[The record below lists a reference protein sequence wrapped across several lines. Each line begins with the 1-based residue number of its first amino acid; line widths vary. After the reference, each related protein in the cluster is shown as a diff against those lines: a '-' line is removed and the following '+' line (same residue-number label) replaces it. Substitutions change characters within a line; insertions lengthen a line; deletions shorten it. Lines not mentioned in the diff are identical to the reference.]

1 MDSERTY
8 RNHPTVI
15 ISNLATTMIVIAV
28 LILINIGDM
37 DTSEYRSYIVAGL
50 AVLAIC
56 LAALYTRWWQKTTFV
71 FMDTEMVVRFDLI
84 SKKVKRIP
92 YNRLASVN
100 VKRNLYNILFGTSTL
115 MFNVNSSVNS
125 TQAEAALVLK
135 QPEADALRE
144 ELSQK
149 IFDKGITVDEDKKV
163 ETMMHVS
170 NADVILHGFLAQPTY
185 SALFG
190 LLMMLYSIYS
200 LFLGNGDGF
209 FVALILFL
217 ITTLV
222 PWIRIILKYYN
233 YRIYRV
239 DDTIT
244 VDSGLITN
252 YRTSF
257 KVSKINSVRIREPL
271 LARILG
277 KATLEAEVVGTADQF
292 GMPILCP
299 LKSKKDV
306 ESLIPRLIPE
316 FVMNDDAVKQP
327 SRASGL
333 MFSTSLI
340 ITAVFSLCVYAVH
353 YLVSLSTDPEDI
365 EIAGYI
371 ADYGVVVV
379 AAVLAI
385 LIIRIPL
392 ASRRRSVSCG
402 DELFSFVIGGYD
414 ISTEIM
420 RYDKVQIA
428 EVSSGPMARYLG
440 LSTCNVSL
448 ISSLGATTVISGLF
462 EPSVLERVPSEVIE
476 RITDGRYDYRR
487 YL

>member
-1 MDSERTY
+1 MDSERIY

-15 ISNLATTMIVIAV
+15 ISNLATTMIVIVV
-28 LILINIGDM
+28 LILINIGNM
-37 DTSEYRSYIVAGL
+37 DTSEYELYIVAGL
-50 AVLAIC
+50 TVLAVC

-71 FMDTEMVVRFDLI
+71 FMDMEMVVRFDLI

-92 YNRLASVN
+92 YSRLASVN
-100 VKRNLYNILFGTSTL
+100 VKRSLFDILFGTSTL

-135 QPEADALRE
+135 QPEANALRE
-144 ELSQK
+144 ELSKK
-149 IFDKGITVDEDKKV
+149 IFDKGITVDEDKKM
-163 ETMMHVS
+163 ETMIRIS
-170 NADVILHGFLAQPTY
+170 NVDVILHGFLAQPTY

-200 LFLGNGDGF
+200 LFFGNGDGF
-209 FVALILFL
+209 LVALILFL
-217 ITTLV
+217 ITTFV

-299 LKSKKDV
+299 LKSKREV
-306 ESLIPRLIPE
+306 ENLIPRLIPE
-316 FVMNDDAVKQP
+316 FVMNDDIVKQP

-333 MFSTSLI
+333 MFAMSLI
-340 ITAVFSLCVYAVH
+340 ITACFSLCVYAVH
-353 YLVSLSTDPEDI
+353 YLVSLSIDPEDI
-365 EIAGYI
+365 QIARYI
-371 ADYGVVVV
+371 ADYGVIAV
-379 AAVLAI
+379 AAVFVL
-385 LIIRIPL
+385 LVIRIPL
-392 ASRRRSVSCG
+392 ASRRRSVSYG

-414 ISTEIM
+414 ISTEVM

-448 ISSLGATTVISGLF
+448 ISSLGARTVVSGLF
-462 EPSVLERVPSEVIE
+462 EPSVLEHVPSEVIG
-476 RITDGRYDYRR
+476 RIVDGRYDYRR